1 MLGVHT
7 VGHDKFRITIYT
19 SLEGTTF
26 PGQRSLAF
34 LLQGGGG
41 VFWSVFS
48 LCALYVQGRHFV
60 YVILII

>member
-41 VFWSVFS
+41 VF
-48 LCALYVQGRHFV
+48 
-60 YVILII
+60 

>member
-7 VGHDKFRITIYT
+7 VGHDQFRITIYS

-34 LLQGGGG
+34 LLQGGY
-41 VFWSVFS
+41 FEAC
-48 LCALYVQGRHFV
+48 LAYVPYMCKADTLFM
-60 YVILII
+60 